1 MDKVLIVGGSK
12 GIGRATLAL
21 LLETYEVVN
30 MSRTAPDIT
39 HNQLEHHALDVLSDE
54 IPKIDGV
61 NKIIYCPGSINL
73 KPITSLKEDDFL
85 EDFKINV
92 LGAVRVIK
100 TYARNLKRAKN
111 ASIVLFSSV
120 AVRQGMPFHSSV
132 AVAKAG
138 VEGLTKSL
146 AAEMAPNV
154 RVNCIAPSMTD
165 TPLAS
170 AILKNEQAIE
180 RIQERHPLKRIME
193 AEDIAKMAVFLIS
206 EDARA
211 MTGQVVGIDAGMG
224 ALKL

>member
-21 LLETYEVVN
+21 LVEKYEVVN

-39 HNQLEHHALDVLSDE
+39 HNQLEHHALDVLSDQ
-54 IPKIDGV
+54 IPKIDGI

-100 TYARNLKRAKN
+100 TYARNLKRAEN
-111 ASIVLFSSV
+111 ASILLFSSV
-120 AVRQGMPFHSSV
+120 AVQQGMPFHSSI

-138 VEGLTKSL
+138 VEGLTRSL